1 MTQLTEQ
8 TGWKELKAG
17 PFMDGIG
24 PILKTRALDGRNIYG
39 LRTDASHCNAIGSVH
54 GGVVT
59 GVLDQAIAIEAWN
72 AANRQPTVTLQM
84 DTRFVTAARAGD
96 LLEARATLRHA
107 TRSMLFVDADLHAG
121 ERLVATATAVMKIIA
136 KKDTP

>member
-8 TGWKELKAG
+8 TDWKELKAG

-24 PILKTRALDGRNIYG
+24 PILKTRALDGSNIYG

-84 DTRFVTAARAGD
+84 DTAARAGD
-96 LLEARATLRHA
+96 LLEASATLRHA

>member
-8 TGWKELKAG
+8 TDWKELKAG

-24 PILKTRALDGRNIYG
+24 PILKTRALDGSKIYG

-84 DTRFVTAARAGD
+84 DTAARAGD
-96 LLEARATLRHA
+96 LLEASATLRHA